1 MKPSLLILAALLAAS
16 SASADPVPYLQLKG
30 HKPVKSSTPV
40 ASGPTGVAVF
50 SGTSYDSTTDLLE
63 HPQNKAVYENP
74 ILPGF
79 YPDPSIVRVKD
90 DYYLVNSSFA
100 FWPGIPVFHS
110 KDLVNW
116 QQIGN
121 AIDRPNQLDFSNLGT
136 SRGVFAPQ
144 ISYHDGLFWIINT
157 CVDCKGNFVIT
168 AKDPAG
174 PWSDPVW
181 LDIGGIDPSIFWD
194 DDGSAWI
201 VHNDA
206 PEGQPLYN
214 GHRAIWI
221 QRFDPVAKKMVGPHT
236 VIVNG
241 GVDIAKK
248 PVWIEGP
255 HVYKVGGAYYLMC
268 AEGGTSEDHSEVI
281 FRSDK
286 VDGPYTP
293 YAGNP
298 ILTQRDLDP
307 KRALPVT
314 STGHADLVQT
324 PAGDWHAVFLG
335 TQPYEGGLYN
345 TGRQTFM
352 LPVTWRKDAQGVS
365 WPLILPKGE
374 PVPLLVDLPK
384 TALPGGKPHYTGA
397 TKRVGYASAKYEW
410 LQVRTPGQPFLTVTG
425 AGKSEKIALKA
436 LPEAI
441 GDVKSHPAFIGLRQR
456 HVGMTFQTT
465 LSFRP
470 VNDGDRAGIMALQND
485 DFYLFYGLARV
496 KGQTVLEVSRRD
508 GKGDPVDGQPVTY
521 MTAPSGPVTLRLD
534 VDGGAAK
541 FSFGSGRKARVLKE
555 NVDATNLSTAKAGGF
570 VGTIVGLYAYS
581 QKP

>member
-1 MKPSLLILAALLAAS
+1 MKTAAALAALLIAG

-30 HKPVKSSTPV
+30 HKPVKAAPSAQT
-40 ASGPTGVAVF
+40 AQTGVAVF
-50 SGTSYDSTTDLLE
+50 TGTSYDSTTDLLE

-100 FWPGIPVFHS
+100 YWPGIPVFHS

-144 ISYHDGLFWIINT
+144 ISYHDGLYWIVNT

-181 LDIGGIDPSIFWD
+181 IDIGGIDPSIFWD
-194 DDGSAWI
+194 DDGQAWV
-201 VHNDA
+201 VHNDD
-206 PEGQPLYN
+206 PDGPPQYP

-241 GVDIAKK
+241 GTDISKK

-255 HVYKVGGAYYLMC
+255 HIYKINGAYYLMC
-268 AEGGTSEDHSEVI
+268 AEGGTAEDHSEVI

-286 VDGPYTP
+286 VDGPYVP

-307 KRALPVT
+307 NRALPVT
-314 STGHADLVQT
+314 SSGHADLVQT
-324 PAGDWHAVFLG
+324 PGGDWYAVFLG
-335 TQPYEGGLYN
+335 TQPYQDKLYN

-352 LPVTWRKDAQGVS
+352 LPVSWRKDAQGVS
-365 WPLILPKGE
+365 WPLILPRDE
-374 PVPLLVDLPK
+374 PMPLLVDLPK
-384 TALPGGKPHYTGA
+384 GAQTGGKPHYTGA

-410 LQVRTPGQPFLTVTG
+410 LQVRTPGQPFLTVNG
-425 AGKSEKIALKA
+425 AGKAEKITLKA

-441 GDVKSHPAFIGLRQR
+441 GDEKSHPAFIGLRQR

-465 LSFRP
+465 VSFHP
-470 VNDGDRAGIMALQND
+470 AHDGDRAGIMALQND
-485 DFYLFYGLARV
+485 DFYLFYGLTRV
-496 KGQTVLEVSRRD
+496 KGQTMLEVSRRD

-521 MTAPSGPVTLRLD
+521 MPAPAGPVTIRLD
-534 VDGGAAK
+534 IDGGTAK
-541 FSFGSGRKARVLKE
+541 FSFGAGRKARVLKD
-555 NVDATNLSTAKAGGF
+555 NVDATNLSTARAGGF